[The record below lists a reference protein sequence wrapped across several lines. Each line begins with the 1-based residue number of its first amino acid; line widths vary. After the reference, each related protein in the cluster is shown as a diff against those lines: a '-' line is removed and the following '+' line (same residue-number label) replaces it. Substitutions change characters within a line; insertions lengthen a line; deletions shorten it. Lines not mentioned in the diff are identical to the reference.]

1 MVGVSLAV
9 RLRRPELREST
20 CSRIERTLATTKA
33 ASQITALGVTYAA
46 LNDGSEAAVCDHCKP
61 LLPPALQIGHLSS
74 VSAQS
79 RRLERGGSNM
89 SSISRNDVLATVRN
103 AAANTSYVAWR
114 LAK

>member
-9 RLRRPELREST
+9 RLRRSELREST

-46 LNDGSEAAVCDHCKP
+46 LGSEAAVCDHCKP

-79 RRLERGGSNM
+79 QGLERGGSNM
-89 SSISRNDVLATVRN
+89 SSISRNDALATVRN